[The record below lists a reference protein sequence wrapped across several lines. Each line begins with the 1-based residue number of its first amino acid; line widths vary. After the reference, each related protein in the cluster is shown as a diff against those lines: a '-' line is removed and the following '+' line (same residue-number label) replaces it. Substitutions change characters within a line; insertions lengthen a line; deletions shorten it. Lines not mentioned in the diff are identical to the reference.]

1 MSYITTLFF
10 DIGGVCLSNGW
21 DHEQRQLIA
30 KQFNFDYP
38 TFDARHRQV
47 SDTLERGQ
55 LSLADYLQWTLF
67 YEARDFTSAEL
78 TEAIKNLSTPIE
90 ETLELLRSLKGTNRY
105 KLMTI
110 NNESRELNE
119 YRIQCFHLTDIFSAF
134 FSSCYLGLVK
144 PQPEHY
150 RRALDI
156 SQSSASSCV
165 YIDDRP
171 MNLEVARILGMKTV
185 LFKTTAQLREELQ
198 GLGVNVAS

>member
-1 MSYITTLFF
+1 MSQITTLFF

-55 LSLADYLQWTLF
+55 LSLQEYLQWTLF
-67 YEARDFTSAEL
+67 YEARDFTPAEL

-90 ETLELLRSLKGTNRY
+90 ETLELLRSLKGTSRY
-105 KLMTI
+105 RLMTI

-119 YRIQCFHLTDIFSAF
+119 YRIGRFRLTEIFSTF
-134 FSSCYLGLVK
+134 FSSCYLGLMK

-156 SQSSASSCV
+156 SQSSASDCV

-171 MNLEVARILGMKTV
+171 MNLEVARILGMKTI
-185 LFKTTAQLREELQ
+185 LFKHTAQLCEDLLELEVK
-198 GLGVNVAS
+198 L